1 MTTLPLSSSAE
12 EIAAGIIREQ
22 ISARLRKA
30 NPNELAARV
39 RAQLERVEVAAG
51 SLGLPPAKLDPCGTF
66 YQSDKHIE
74 DQVTTIVRVSPY
86 GIIIERRAPSSGEGN
101 GSIRLRLESLK

>member
-1 MTTLPLSSSAE
+1 MTTLPLSSSAAD
-12 EIAAGIIREQ
+12 IAAGIIHEQ
-22 ISARLRKA
+22 SCARLRKA
-30 NPNELAARV
+30 DPGTLAARCRAQLDRAELAA
-39 RAQLERVEVAAG
+39 AA
-51 SLGLPPAKLDPCGTF
+51 LGIHVAKLDPCGTF

-101 GSIRLRLESLK
+101 GSLRLRLD